1 MLWQACGSSKLAVK
15 KIDTNAIALNKNSEE
30 DKEMLDMINPYKQQI
45 DKEMNEVLISSPKA
59 ATKGQPEGE
68 LGNLVSDIVLA
79 KANERSKQKVDMC
92 MLNNGGLRSALP
104 AGDITLGK
112 VFELMPFENELVVV
126 TLEGKKVQ
134 EMLNYAA
141 SNGGMPLAGLT
152 AEIKDTTAIN
162 IKIGGENFDS
172 SKIYRVATSDY
183 LAGGGDKM
191 KFFKNPISLEVTKLK
206 IRDAIIEYMREEN
219 KKGNKLNPHKDGRF
233 SIHK

>member
-92 MLNNGGLRSALP
+92 MLNNGGLRSSLP

-233 SIHK
+233 SIHN

>member
-112 VFELMPFENELVVV
+112 VFELMPFENEMVVV
-126 TLEGKKVQ
+126 TLEGQKVQ

-162 IKIGGENFDS
+162 IKIGGEAFDI
-172 SKIYRVATSDY
+172 SKSYRVATSDY

-233 SIHK
+233 SIHN